1 MTRLRLFLLTAAALW
16 ALAAGTAAASPWT
29 LTNLNLGPEETI
41 YGINCQPSGFCVG
54 VGQEGVV
61 IGSATPTAGAAAWS
75 IGHLELAENL
85 RGNLRGV
92 SCPSASLCVAVDF
105 SGGVWTTTE
114 PAAGAPS
121 WRATRI
127 PKAKSLFGI
136 SCSPSECLLIGSGG
150 LIVRSTNPTGGAA
163 AWTISHLPEAAPL
176 RSISCTGTLCVAGD
190 FDGGLWTTTDPAA
203 GGSAWTAI
211 GQPGGENPALGV
223 TCQSPTLCLAGEAG
237 SVLVSTAPT
246 TGAAAWPATALAN
259 RFQILGASCPGPTL
273 CVLASNNGEVTASTN
288 PLGGSTTY
296 LTEHLIKGVTNA
308 LFGLSCPT
316 EALCVAGGK
325 YGQLLTTTAPALTG
339 VPEPVPPAP
348 PATLLLHRPRLTIRI
363 GAHAPAPTVAFR
375 FSASVVPAYFRC
387 QMDKR
392 PGAICTAPRRFRV
405 GAGKHVFRVRAFDA
419 GGGDPTPIVYR
430 FQVIRAKPPKPKP
443 KPKPRKHHPAK

>member
-1 MTRLRLFLLTAAALW
+1 VTRLRILLTLTAALW

-29 LTNLNLGPEETI
+29 LTNLNLGAEETI
-41 YGINCQPSGFCVG
+41 YGMNCQPTGFCVG

-61 IGSATPTAGAAAWS
+61 ISSATPTAGAAAWS

-92 SCPSASLCVAVDF
+92 SCPTASLCVAVDF

-114 PAAGAPS
+114 PAAGAGS
-121 WRATRI
+121 WRATKI
-127 PKAKSLFGI
+127 PKATSIFAI
-136 SCSPSECLLIGSGG
+136 SCSASECILVGSGG
-150 LIVRSTNPTGGAA
+150 LIVRSTNPTGGAS
-163 AWTISHLPEAAPL
+163 AWTVSHLATAAPL

-190 FDGGLWTTTDPAA
+190 FDGGLWTTTNPA
-203 GGSAWTAI
+203 GGGAAWTSI
-211 GQPGGENPALGV
+211 GQPAGENPALGV
-223 TCQSPTLCLAGEAG
+223 TCQSPTLCLAGVAG
-237 SVLVSTAPT
+237 YALLSTAPT
-246 TGAAAWPATALAN
+246 AGLAAWPATALAT
-259 RFQILGASCPGPTL
+259 RFQILAAACPSATL

-288 PLGGSTTY
+288 PLGGSATY

-325 YGQLLTTTAPALTG
+325 YGQLLTTTTPALTG
-339 VPEPVPPAP
+339 VPTPAP
-348 PATLLLHRPRLTIRI
+348 PLPPETVLLHAPRKTIRI

-375 FSASVVPAYFRC
+375 FSASLVPSYFRC

-405 GAGKHVFRVRAFDA
+405 GAGKHVFRVRGFSA

-430 FQVIRAKPPKPKP
+430 FQVIRAKPPKPQP
-443 KPKPRKHHPAK
+443 RPKPRKHHPTR